1 MNREQAIAGK
11 IATSVESAIDKMA
24 RLTDRNMHTEAAIL
38 LAETLGDRKYLE
50 VLKAIKV
57 IADFRR
63 HLPRDLGEI
72 RYNMLKD
79 MWDDARDKWGDEI
92 GQKVYDAF

>member
-1 MNREQAIAGK
+1 MRWLGSP
-11 IATSVESAIDKMA
+11 TGTCTP
-24 RLTDRNMHTEAAIL
+24 RRRF

-63 HLPRDLGEI
+63 HLPRDFGEI